1 VSFNIPNAVEFG
13 VNIRALD
20 QSEPDSVDFQILG
33 NRSSGVL
40 SGGATTTVVAGSGG
54 GYLDITLSAVEFVF
68 QGAYKSVSGAT
79 VTIDAAEASPRF
91 DLICVNASTL
101 AFQIAKGTASASNAI
116 FPAIPAN
123 CVVLHAVFVRSAE
136 SPSALLVVDKRA
148 LISNPTVRTGTA
160 APSGGSQGEFYLR
173 TGFSEGTGQSALH
186 FKNDTGW
193 ENLATYDPLTLTPVG
208 AIVAWPVSAVP
219 SRWLECNGQAVSRT
233 TYAALYALLG
243 TTFGVGD
250 NSTTFNRP
258 NYNGYYLV
266 GGAPTNASAGAAT
279 ATLTTSNLPSHSHDL
294 SAYDAHTHTWSEAG
308 HTHTTASHN
317 HTQNAHS
324 HTDSH
329 THNTNIVH
337 DHEIT
342 EAAHDHGMQ
351 HYHFVN
357 GTTASNG
364 SHTHSTFYATAGNTS
379 NNAVGFT
386 WIQEVGRDT
395 TQTTSAGSH
404 THTLNIFS
412 GGSQADAFGNTKIE
426 TGTRKTNLT
435 VDSTGTS
442 NKTSGARSTGSTD
455 ATTAVNNS
463 ATVTVNSAALS
474 GTTAASA
481 IASPTTDATGG
492 GNAFSIIPPS
502 YPVRW
507 IIKAEQ

>member
-1 VSFNIPNAVEFG
+1 MSFNIPNAVEFG

-91 DLICVNASTL
+91 DLVCVNASTL
-101 AFQIAKGTASASNAI
+101 AFQIAKGTSSATNAI
-116 FPAIPAN
+116 FPAIPSN

-136 SPSALLVVDKRA
+136 SPSALLVVDKRV
-148 LISNPTVRTGTA
+148 LISNPTIKTGTA
-160 APSGGSQGEFYLR
+160 FPTGGSQGEFYLR
-173 TGFSEGTGQSALH
+173 TGFSEATAQSALH
-186 FKNDTGW
+186 FRNDTGW
-193 ENLATYDPLTLTPVG
+193 ETLGTYDPLTLTPVG

-219 SRWLECNGQAVSRT
+219 TRWLECNGQAVSRT
-233 TYAALYALLG
+233 TYASLYALLG

-250 NSTTFNRP
+250 NSTTFNLP

-266 GGAPTNASAGAAT
+266 GGSPTNASSGAAT
-279 ATLTTSNLPSHSHDL
+279 VTLTTSNLPSHSHDL
-294 SAYDAHTHTWSEAG
+294 SAYNAHTHTWSEAG
-308 HTHTTASHN
+308 HTHTNTAHN

-337 DHEIT
+337 DHDVT
-342 EAAHDHGMQ
+342 ETAHDHGMQ
-351 HYHFVN
+351 HYHRTQGN
-357 GTTASNG
+357 TG
-364 SHTHSTFYATAGNTS
+364 SGGTHSHSIYYGTPSDSSAPRIGYTWLVATDTS
-379 NNAVGFT
+379 
-386 WIQEVGRDT
+386 T
-395 TQTTSAGSH
+395 TSSAGSH
-404 THTLNIFS
+404 NHTIDLFS
-412 GGSQADAFGNTKIE
+412 GGAKTSADIFGSDKTE
-426 TGTRKTNLT
+426 TGTRKTFLS
-435 VDSTGTS
+435 VDSTGTN
-442 NKTSGARSTGSTD
+442 NKTSGARSVGSVD
-455 ATTAVNNS
+455 SATATNNS
-463 ATVTVNSAALS
+463 ASITIDSSALS
-474 GTTAASA
+474 GTTAASGLT
-481 IASPTTDATGG
+481 SPVTNSTGG
-492 GNAFSIIPPS
+492 GTSFSILPPS